1 MKTREESAAPER
13 GPASDSHRGTRR
25 YHGRRP
31 VSSASS
37 ETELTVHQVIA
48 AVRRSIP
55 LETIVLPDEFFPA
68 HLPVA
73 LVEAVFR
80 FRLGS
85 GQRPPPTA
93 ERYCRH
99 FGIART
105 RTGLWEMPRIDE
117 QETLAEMIAHYAE
130 LGVDAMANEVFH
142 GRGCFPGTTTS
153 RAEYV
158 LHVANE
164 LRRIGIDVLQDV
176 QVRRTRR
183 IDEALRPLPGADEH
197 FVRMLLTYSGDDD
210 LVLGGDRVRGFVARA
225 IDQSTVS
232 AARAVNLVRQSAYQ
246 LILSPRFLDYKIWR
260 YGVSCGAFPPAETG
274 YRTGI
279 DTGGATRN
287 SVDRI
292 DPDR

>member
-13 GPASDSHRGTRR
+13 GPSSDSHRGTWR
-25 YHGRRP
+25 YRGRRP

-37 ETELTVHQVIA
+37 ETELTVHQVVA

-55 LETIVLPDEFFPA
+55 LETIVLPEEFFPA

-85 GQRPPPTA
+85 GQRPPPMA

-99 FGIART
+99 FGIARA
-105 RTGLWEMPRIDE
+105 RTGLWAMPRTDE
-117 QETLAEMIAHYAE
+117 QETLEELIAHYVE
-130 LGVDAMANEVFH
+130 LGVDTMANEVFH
-142 GRGCFPGTTTS
+142 GRCCFPGTRTS
-153 RAEYV
+153 RAACV

-176 QVRRTRR
+176 QGRRTRR
-183 IDEALRPLPGADEH
+183 IDEALRTLPGVDEH

-210 LVLGGDRVRGFVARA
+210 LVLGGDHVRGFVARA

-260 YGVSCGAFPPAETG
+260 YGVFRGALPPAGTG
-274 YRTGI
+274 
-279 DTGGATRN
+279 TRGDG
-287 SVDRI
+287 V
-292 DPDR
+292 PDRQSDAHTESR